1 MMMILGASV
10 VVIATR
16 KSRFADFFS
25 NYALQLIIAPGC
37 VDGDGWINSQHTM
50 VWRQKR
56 SSSSPAR
63 INDDGDDQ
71 TCRGGRTR
79 RGIRIREYKKEAVGF
94 G

>member
-37 VDGDGWINSQHTM
+37 VDGDGMGWDGWINSQHTM

-56 SSSSPAR
+56 SDSSSSSSPAR

-71 TCRGGRTR
+71 TCRGGRTQD
-79 RGIRIREYKKEAVGF
+79 EE
-94 G
+94 